1 MIQPLNYTLQYFRVT
16 VTVYPHTNGFLCVC
30 VRVQILASRFQVE
43 FPFRHPVPYR
53 KSNEREG
60 VRFWYSTVQRISDI
74 QSMATETHRIYIH
87 KHTHTRGYTNGI
99 CTRCTLGSTEIIGRR
114 IEKLMNFE
122 SATNTF
128 AWKHVHKYLYTG
140 RRKGLCK
147 RKDNGSNRS
156 EFDSEWKKTATKQ
169 MTSFLLRPYENG
181 NKNGSVTVEM
191 QQQQSIAFGERGA
204 TCEWNR
210 FEGIHPKFM
219 FMRNEHFVGFAFN
232 KMPFAFIRL
241 LSFDSMLCS
250 DGDCRN

>member
-1 MIQPLNYTLQYFRVT
+1 MCLWQFIRIQTDSCVYVYVYKFWPVVSKLNFLFVILFLIGRVT
-16 VTVYPHTNGFLCVC
+16 SAKGCVFDIARYSEFQTCSQWQPKHT
-30 VRVQILASRFQVE
+30 E
-43 FPFRHPVPYR
+43 Y
-53 KSNEREG
+53 
-60 VRFWYSTVQRISDI
+60 
-74 QSMATETHRIYIH
+74 IYINT
-87 KHTHTRGYTNGI
+87 HTHGGI
-99 CTRCTLGSTEIIGRR
+99 RLACTRCTLGSTEIISRR

-156 EFDSEWKKTATKQ
+156 EFDGEWKKTATKQ
-169 MTSFLLRPYENG
+169 MTSFLLRSYENG